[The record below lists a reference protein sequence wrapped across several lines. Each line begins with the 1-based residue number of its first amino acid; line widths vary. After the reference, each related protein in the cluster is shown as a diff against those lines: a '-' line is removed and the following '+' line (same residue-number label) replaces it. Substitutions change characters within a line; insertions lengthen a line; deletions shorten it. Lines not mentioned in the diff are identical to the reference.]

1 MGGGV
6 RHKGTVG
13 TPLLAPWGTGVS
25 LGVPGNSAVGM
36 AAPRERC
43 EAEVSAGGL

>member
-6 RHKGTVG
+6 RHEGTVG
-13 TPLLAPWGTGVS
+13 AALPAPRGAGVS
-25 LGVPGNSAVGM
+25 LGNSAVGM
-36 AAPRERC
+36 AAADGRERC